1 MTDNEEPTLVSIGD
15 AGALIAA
22 VATLVAG
29 STATI
34 MSRLDENTRGATER
48 WRLHDAELER
58 NLNLIAERFVKLEE
72 ALDAHLVVANVH
84 FSKDHDDDIR
94 MDARIRPVRIGAAW
108 LVGNWRSILLLAF
121 GLLGFLAVLA
131 DILTR
136 YLGGTT

>member
-1 MTDNEEPTLVSIGD
+1 MTEPLSIGD

-34 MSRLDENTRGATER
+34 MSRLDENTRAATER
-48 WRLHDAELER
+48 WRLHDVEAER
-58 NLNLIAERFVKLEE
+58 NRAAMETRFVKVEAVLE
-72 ALDAHLVVANVH
+72 AHLQIANEH
-84 FSKDHDDDIR
+84 FAKDRDEDLV
-94 MDARIRPVRIGAAW
+94 MDARIRPVRTGAAW

-121 GLLGFLAVLA
+121 GSLGFLAVLA